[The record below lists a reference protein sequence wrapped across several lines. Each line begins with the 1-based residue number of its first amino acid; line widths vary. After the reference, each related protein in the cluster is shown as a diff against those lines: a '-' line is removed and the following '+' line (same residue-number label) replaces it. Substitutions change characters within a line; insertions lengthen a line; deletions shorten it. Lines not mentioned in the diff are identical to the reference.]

1 MEFSKM
7 LHPPRKTNVMKR
19 YMYLMMLFI
28 TLTGFS
34 STERTITGT
43 VYSNDDKLPLPGV
56 MVVVEGT
63 KLQSITD
70 KQGRYLI
77 KVPEG
82 KHALLFLA
90 LGFEQQK
97 LLIGKK
103 ETADIF
109 LRPSNAS
116 LQEIV
121 VVGYRPQQKQSRVMA
136 QSSSSYSPTNNTALA
151 GKVAGLAI
159 TRTRSN
165 YAQGTESYK
174 GYTENKFYDPK
185 SVPLSTF
192 AVDVD
197 AASYSNIRRHINNG
211 TLPQRDAVR
220 IEEMINYFQY
230 DLSGPAGDAP
240 VAIHTELSS
249 APWNTKHRLLRIGLK
264 AKSIPTAQLPASN
277 FVFLIDV
284 SGSMSDYNKLPLV
297 QSSLKLLVDQLR
309 PIDHVSIVTYAGNAG
324 LKLASTPGNQKMKI
338 KDAIETLD
346 AGGSTAGGAGIKLAY
361 QIAREGFIKGGNNR
375 IILATDGDFNVG
387 ASSDDDMERLIE
399 IERKSGVSLSVLGYG
414 MGNIKDSKMETL
426 ADKGHGNYAYIDNI
440 SEARKSIVTE
450 FGATLFTVAK
460 DVKLQIEF
468 NPARVA
474 AYRLIGYENRLL
486 EKEDFNND
494 QKLGGDM
501 GVGHTVT
508 ALYEIVPAGAA
519 DDFPGAVDQLKYQK
533 TSAAPF
539 QNSSNEMVTVKF
551 RYKNPNASKSK
562 LVQVAVED
570 KALPLQRM
578 SNDFRFSTAVAEF
591 GMLLRNSK
599 YKQQADY
606 DQLIARAKAARG
618 KDEEGYRTEF
628 ISLAESAK
636 LLSKS
641 LVAAEK

>member
-1 MEFSKM
+1 
-7 LHPPRKTNVMKR
+7 
-19 YMYLMMLFI
+19 MYLMMLFMS
-28 TLTGFS
+28 LTGFS
-34 STERTITGT
+34 SNERTIRGT
-43 VYSNDDKLPLPGV
+43 VYGNDDKLPLPGV
-56 MVVVEGT
+56 SVSIEGT
-63 KLQSITD
+63 NVRSSTD
-70 KQGRYLI
+70 KHGKYVI

-82 KHALLFLA
+82 NHALLFNA
-90 LGFEQQK
+90 IGYQGQR
-97 LLIGKK
+97 LLIGNKD
-103 ETADIF
+103 TADIF
-109 LRPSNAS
+109 LQPSGTS
-116 LQEIV
+116 LNEIV
-121 VVGYRPQQKQSRVMA
+121 VTGYGTQRKSTAVYNTNA
-136 QSSSSYSPTNNTALA
+136 NNALAAKVSGIAITGIHSSYPDE
-151 GKVAGLAI
+151 
-159 TRTRSN
+159 
-165 YAQGTESYK
+165 TESYK
-174 GYTENKFYDPK
+174 SYTENKFQDPK

-197 AASYSNIRRHINNG
+197 AASYSNIRRFINNG

-220 IEEMINYFQY
+220 IEEMINYFHY
-230 DLSGPAGDAP
+230 DLGGPTGDAP

-284 SGSMSDYNKLPLV
+284 SGSMSAYNKLPLV

-309 PIDHVSIVTYAGNAG
+309 PTDHVSIVTYAGNAG
-324 LKLASTPGNQKMKI
+324 LKLPSTPGDQKMKI

-361 QIAREGFIKGGNNR
+361 QIARQGFIKGGNNR

-399 IERKSGVSLSVLGYG
+399 MERKSGVSLSVLGYG

-440 SEARKSIVTE
+440 TEARKSIVTE

-468 NPARVA
+468 NPAKVA

-494 QKLGGDM
+494 KKLGGDM

-508 ALYEIVPAGAA
+508 ALYEIVPAGTA

-539 QNSSNEMVTVKF
+539 HNSSNEMVTVKF
-551 RYKNPNASKSK
+551 RYKNPDAGKSK
-562 LVQVAVED
+562 LVQVTVAD
-570 KALPLQRM
+570 KPLPLQRM
-578 SNDFRFSTAVAEF
+578 SNDFRFSSAVAEF
-591 GMLLRNSK
+591 GMLLRNSD

-606 DQLIARAKAARG
+606 DQLIARAKSAKG

-628 ISLAESAK
+628 ISLAENAK

-641 LVAAEK
+641 LTLNEK

>member
-1 MEFSKM
+1 
-7 LHPPRKTNVMKR
+7 
-19 YMYLMMLFI
+19 MYLMMLFMS
-28 TLTGFS
+28 LTGFS
-34 STERTITGT
+34 SNERTIRGT
-43 VYSNDDKLPLPGV
+43 VYGNDDKLPLPGV
-56 MVVVEGT
+56 SVSIEGT
-63 KLQSITD
+63 NVRSSTD
-70 KQGRYLI
+70 KHGKYVI

-82 KHALLFLA
+82 NHALLFNA
-90 LGFEQQK
+90 IGYQGQR
-97 LLIGKK
+97 LLIGNKD
-103 ETADIF
+103 TADIF
-109 LRPSNAS
+109 LQPSGTS
-116 LQEIV
+116 LNEIV
-121 VVGYRPQQKQSRVMA
+121 VLGYGTQRKSAAVYNTNA
-136 QSSSSYSPTNNTALA
+136 NNALAAKVSGIAITGIHSSYPDE
-151 GKVAGLAI
+151 
-159 TRTRSN
+159 
-165 YAQGTESYK
+165 TESYK
-174 GYTENKFYDPK
+174 SYTENKFQDPK

-197 AASYSNIRRHINNG
+197 AASYSNIRRFINNG

-220 IEEMINYFQY
+220 IEEMINYFHY
-230 DLSGPAGDAP
+230 DLGGPTGDAP

-284 SGSMSDYNKLPLV
+284 SGSMSAYNKLPLV

-309 PIDHVSIVTYAGNAG
+309 PTDHVSIVTYAGNAG
-324 LKLASTPGNQKMKI
+324 LKLPSTPGDQKMKI

-361 QIAREGFIKGGNNR
+361 QIARQGFIKGGNNR

-399 IERKSGVSLSVLGYG
+399 MERKSGVSLSVLGYG

-440 SEARKSIVTE
+440 TEARKSIVTE

-468 NPARVA
+468 NPAKVA

-494 QKLGGDM
+494 KKLGGDM

-508 ALYEIVPAGAA
+508 ALYEIVPAGTA

-539 QNSSNEMVTVKF
+539 HNSSNEMVTVKF
-551 RYKNPNASKSK
+551 RYKNPDAGKSK
-562 LVQVAVED
+562 LVQVTVAD
-570 KALPLQRM
+570 KPLPLQRM
-578 SNDFRFSTAVAEF
+578 SNDFRFSSAVAEF
-591 GMLLRNSK
+591 GMLLRNSD

-606 DQLIARAKAARG
+606 DQLIARAKSAKG

-628 ISLAESAK
+628 ISLAENAK

-641 LVAAEK
+641 LTLNEK

>member
-1 MEFSKM
+1 
-7 LHPPRKTNVMKR
+7 MKR

-103 ETADIF
+103 DTADIF
-109 LRPSNAS
+109 LQPSNTS

-165 YAQGTESYK
+165 YAQETESYK

-230 DLSGPAGDAP
+230 DLSGPTGDAP

-468 NPARVA
+468 NPVRVA

-533 TSAAPF
+533 ASAAPF

-591 GMLLRNSK
+591 GMLLRNSE

-641 LVAAEK
+641 LIAAEK